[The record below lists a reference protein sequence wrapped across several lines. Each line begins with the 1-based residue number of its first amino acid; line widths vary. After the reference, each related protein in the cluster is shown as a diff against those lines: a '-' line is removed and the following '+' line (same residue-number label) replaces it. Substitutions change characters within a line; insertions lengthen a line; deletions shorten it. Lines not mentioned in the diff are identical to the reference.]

1 MASSKGYLDFIM
13 EQLSGLDDISCRI
26 TKGKKEIEVMKR
38 QALYGVILPYRACMI
53 LVLVERGVF
62 AGAEDTA

>member
-1 MASSKGYLDFIM
+1 MASIKGYLDFIM
-13 EQLSGLDDISCRI
+13 EQLVGLDDVSGRI
-26 TKGKKEIEVMKR
+26 RKGQQEIEVMKR

>member
-1 MASSKGYLDFIM
+1 MASSKGL
-13 EQLSGLDDISCRI
+13 
-26 TKGKKEIEVMKR
+26 KR